1 MAAFPKEEGSKLKTV
16 RFKDGRQMNVNK
28 VFAAKLIS
36 EGKAE
41 ALGPSALSLDTN
53 GVEI

>member
-28 VFAAKLIS
+28 AFAAKLIS

-41 ALGPSALSLDTN
+41 RFRPQRFYP
-53 GVEI
+53 